1 VKAGPDHSTGIK
13 IETEQKVSMLS
24 LELAQERIRELERIS
39 AYRYRRARSRR
50 EAGVRPLRRL
60 LLILR

>member
-1 VKAGPDHSTGIK
+1 VNGRPDHCTGIK
-13 IETEQKVSMLS
+13 IEREQKVSLLS

-39 AYRYRRARSRR
+39 AYRHKRVRPRQKAS
-50 EAGVRPLRRL
+50 VRPLRRL